1 MTSISEGLETL
12 ARDIRERGGTHKRKA
27 TALSLLEQEIGL
39 ISEHLDR
46 VRDVHKEQL
55 RRIVRAETYVDTD
68 LITLQSY
75 QPGVFLF
82 RLKARDNLEGKLLK
96 LDMERRKLIASHE
109 QEMMR
114 LQEKLF
120 SLMSQH
126 AHLKPYNGNS

>member
-1 MTSISEGLETL
+1 MTSISEGLEAL
-12 ARDIRERGGTHKRKA
+12 ALEIRERAGTHERKA
-27 TALSLLEQEIGL
+27 TAFSLLEQEIGL

-46 VRDVHKEQL
+46 VRDIHKEQL
-55 RRIVRAETYVDTD
+55 RRIVRAECYVDSD
-68 LITLQSY
+68 LIKLQSY
-75 QPGVFLF
+75 QPAVFLF
-82 RLKARDNLEGKLLK
+82 RLKARDNLESKLLK

-126 AHLKPYNGNS
+126 AHLKP